1 MAGPV
6 STYLTTQTA
15 AQTAFTVPFGLL
27 ALVNTAIANATAAGE
42 FNVTVDCS
50 LFVTEDVSNLRIYLD
65 SLGYNVNFA
74 KDTNN
79 KSLNIDWG
87 KFLADTIVNVVGTVT
102 ADQGAPNTLA
112 NGWPVKI
119 TDGVSVLGTPANP
132 LVVTSDGLAGTDVN
146 EYGEDLAVLASTL
159 TPLVTYVVPGGN
171 TLKVTG
177 VVGWGTY
184 DGEFVVQVN
193 GVTKGGGWSSPAD
206 RTLQIDYAAGT
217 IPAVA
222 GDTVT
227 VNVIHYSSTT
237 QTFKANLL
245 GALQ

>member
-27 ALVNTAIANATAAGE
+27 SLVNTAIANATTSGQ

-50 LFVTEDVSNLRIYLD
+50 LFLAEDVSNLRIYLD
-65 SLGYNVNFA
+65 SLGYKVQFA

-87 KFLADTIVNVVGTVT
+87 AFLDDATDTVVANQGT
-102 ADQGAPNTLA
+102 PNTPA

-119 TDGVSVLGTPANP
+119 TDGVNILGTPANP
-132 LVVTSDGLAGTDVN
+132 LVVTSDGLAGVDVN
-146 EYGEDLAVLASTL
+146 EYDEDAAVSPSIL
-159 TPLVTYVVPGGN
+159 TAIVTYMVPGGN
-171 TLKVTG
+171 TLKITG
-177 VVGWGTY
+177 IVGWGTY
-184 DGEFVVQVN
+184 DGEFVLKVD
-193 GVTKGGGWSSPAD
+193 GVSKGGGWSSPSS
-206 RTLQIDYAAGT
+206 RTLQVFYDAGT
-217 IPAVA
+217 ISATA
-222 GDTVT
+222 GQTVT
-227 VNVIHYSSTT
+227 LSVIHYSSTA